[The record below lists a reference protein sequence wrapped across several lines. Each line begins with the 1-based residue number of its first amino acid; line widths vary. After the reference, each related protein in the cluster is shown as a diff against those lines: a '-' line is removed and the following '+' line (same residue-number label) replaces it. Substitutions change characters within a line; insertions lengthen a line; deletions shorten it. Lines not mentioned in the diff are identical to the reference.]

1 MLSDLSSFYVLSRKG
16 KTKEPSHGRRG
27 PRKRVAKGALTPAM
41 EAKAGTPKHGIHRA
55 FFAV

>member
-16 KTKEPSHGRRG
+16 KTEEPSPGRRG

>member
-1 MLSDLSSFYVLSRKG
+1 MTVGETNKLLDIRYDGSRRALHGGDGIALSLQ
-16 KTKEPSHGRRG
+16 TH
-27 PRKRVAKGALTPAM
+27 ALTPAM